1 MGGRDFK
8 KYFSFLKLNT
18 KLFHKLHDY
27 VEDYV
32 GKVLV
37 SVTQQSMRNKLVE
50 EIKKSQV
57 FFNVVRN
64 DPSITTK
71 IPIVIKLDMQ
81 WLQRGFNSP
90 SGTIHAIGGLTDG
103 IIGSKL
109 IINKCTL
116 CSKKN
121 LWKKK

>member
-81 WLQRGFNSP
+81 WLQRGFQSP
-90 SGTIHAIGGLTDG
+90 SGMIHAIGGLIDG

-109 IINKCTL
+109 IINKCML
-116 CSKKN
+116 YF
-121 LWKKK
+121 KKKP